1 MKKFFTSISLAA
13 MTFITTMPGM
23 AQEQRLTDEQKAEA
37 IATVIPAVFDQVK
50 QISGIDIL
58 QLAKPSVK
66 TVLES
71 PLFGTQNLLR
81 ADAAATTLSIQ
92 PDSVIMDINE
102 KPLKLYFSNYKTFN
116 LTNIQGVPVTLNFP
130 EQITTS
136 KILNIFQAGITIKT
150 GEKNGL
156 LPFSTLN
163 IGLDLGQLNFVLNWS
178 SAKDILTL
186 KESMKD
192 GVFTYDIALTSDF
205 RAALE
210 FLNRT
215 LMLTSDPSIA
225 TVKEIIKELL
235 ASPDYRVVADMTQK
249 KEGIINANLQAVKDA
264 AVLPLNDIKIMI
276 NKDGSKEII
285 TTNYEDGNVEDYDRT
300 VIAAPTVNGMS
311 ASIIS
316 TNYEAETLPA
326 KEEGWMLESTTTTTL
341 TNANDNKI
349 NPNNL
354 VASIVGGILK
364 DMITGKESS
373 FSMNVKEKEAETGAV
388 EKEIFSLNVTPS
400 MDDEAIIA
408 TITTKEKGENE
419 LDIVIRIPKKGQTIK
434 IDFFKYNDGVKSTKA
449 AATMFITSNLLSAVG
464 NETVTPELN
473 VTITPAENGLYI
485 NNCEN
490 ATYSIVSMSGKVIA
504 NGIISGNG
512 AFIATPYMQRGQIY
526 IVTIVENGAKKS
538 IKIMK

>member
-13 MTFITTMPGM
+13 MTFMTTMPGM
-23 AQEQRLTDEQKAEA
+23 AQEQRLTDEQKAEV

-92 PDSVIMDINE
+92 PDSVIMDI
-102 KPLKLYFSNYKTFN
+102 KGLPLKLNFSNYKTFN

-163 IGLDLGQLNFVLNWS
+163 IGLDLGELNFVLNWS

-186 KESMKD
+186 KESMKE
-192 GVFTYDIALTSDF
+192 GVFTYDIALTNDF
-205 RAALE
+205 RAALKNISE
-210 FLNRT
+210 YL
-215 LMLTSDPSIA
+215 LKSDPSVANI
-225 TVKEIIKELL
+225 KKIIEELL
-235 ASPDYRVVADMTQK
+235 ASPDYRVVVNMTQK
-249 KEGIINANLQAVKDA
+249 KDGIINANLQAVKGAD
-264 AVLPLNDIKIMI
+264 VLPLNDVKIMI
-276 NKDGSKEII
+276 NENGSKEII

-300 VIAAPTVNGMS
+300 VVAAPTVNGMS

-316 TNYEAETLPA
+316 TNYEAETLPE
-326 KEEGWMLESTTTTTL
+326 KEEDWTLESTTTTTL
-341 TNANDNKI
+341 TNANDNMI

-373 FSMNVKEKEAETGAV
+373 FSMNVKEKEAETDAV

-400 MDDEAIIA
+400 MDEEAIIA

-434 IDFFKYNDGVKSTKA
+434 IDFFKYNDGVKNTKA
-449 AATMFITSNLLSAVG
+449 AATMFTTSNLLSAVG
-464 NETVTPELN
+464 NETITPELN

>member
-13 MTFITTMPGM
+13 MTFMTTMPGM
-23 AQEQRLTDEQKAEA
+23 AQEQRLTDEQKAEV

-92 PDSVIMDINE
+92 PDSVIMDI
-102 KPLKLYFSNYKTFN
+102 KGLPLKLNFSNYKTFN

-163 IGLDLGQLNFVLNWS
+163 IGLDLGELNFVLNWS

-186 KESMKD
+186 KENMKD
-192 GVFTYDIALTSDF
+192 GVFTYDIALTNDF

-210 FLNRT
+210 FL
-215 LMLTSDPSIA
+215 SIA
-225 TVKEIIKELL
+225 TVKKIIEELL
-235 ASPDYRVVADMTQK
+235 ASPNYRVVADMTQK

-276 NKDGSKEII
+276 NNDGSKEII

-300 VIAAPTVNGMS
+300 VVAAPTVNGMS

-316 TNYEAETLPA
+316 TNYEAETLPE
-326 KEEGWMLESTTTTTL
+326 KEEDWTLESTTTTTL
-341 TNANDNKI
+341 TNANDNMI

-373 FSMNVKEKEAETGAV
+373 FSMNVKEKEAETEAV

-434 IDFFKYNDGVKSTKA
+434 IDFFKYNDGVKNTKA
-449 AATMFITSNLLSAVG
+449 AATMFTTSNLLSAVG
-464 NETVTPELN
+464 NETITPELN

>member
-13 MTFITTMPGM
+13 MTFMTTMPGM
-23 AQEQRLTDEQKAEA
+23 AQEQRLTDEQKAEV

-92 PDSVIMDINE
+92 PDSVIMDI
-102 KPLKLYFSNYKTFN
+102 KGLPLKLNFSNYKTFN

-163 IGLDLGQLNFVLNWS
+163 IGLDLGELNFVLNWS

-186 KESMKD
+186 KESMKE
-192 GVFTYDIALTSDF
+192 GVFTYDIALTNDF
-205 RAALE
+205 RAALKNISE
-210 FLNRT
+210 YFLK
-215 LMLTSDPSIA
+215 SDPSVANI
-225 TVKEIIKELL
+225 KKIIEELL
-235 ASPDYRVVADMTQK
+235 ASPDYRVVVNMTQK
-249 KEGIINANLQAVKDA
+249 KDGIINAKLQAVKGAD
-264 AVLPLNDIKIMI
+264 VLPLNDVKIMI
-276 NKDGSKEII
+276 NENGSKEII

-300 VIAAPTVNGMS
+300 VVAAPTVNGMS

-316 TNYEAETLPA
+316 TNYEAETLPE
-326 KEEGWMLESTTTTTL
+326 KEEDWTLESTTTTTL
-341 TNANDNKI
+341 TNANDNMI

-373 FSMNVKEKEAETGAV
+373 FSMNVKEKEAETDAV

-400 MDDEAIIA
+400 MDEEAIIA

-434 IDFFKYNDGVKSTKA
+434 IDFFKYNDGVKNTKA
-449 AATMFITSNLLSAVG
+449 AATMFTTSNLLSAVG
-464 NETVTPELN
+464 NETITPELN

>member
-1 MKKFFTSISLAA
+1 MKK
-13 MTFITTMPGM
+13 
-23 AQEQRLTDEQKAEA
+23 
-37 IATVIPAVFDQVK
+37 
-50 QISGIDIL
+50 
-58 QLAKPSVK
+58 
-66 TVLES
+66 
-71 PLFGTQNLLR
+71 
-81 ADAAATTLSIQ
+81 
-92 PDSVIMDINE
+92 
-102 KPLKLYFSNYKTFN
+102 
-116 LTNIQGVPVTLNFP
+116 
-130 EQITTS
+130 
-136 KILNIFQAGITIKT
+136 
-150 GEKNGL
+150 
-156 LPFSTLN
+156 
-163 IGLDLGQLNFVLNWS
+163 
-178 SAKDILTL
+178 
-186 KESMKD
+186 
-192 GVFTYDIALTSDF
+192 
-205 RAALE
+205 
-210 FLNRT
+210 
-215 LMLTSDPSIA
+215 
-225 TVKEIIKELL
+225 IIEELL
-235 ASPDYRVVADMTQK
+235 ASPNYRVVADMTQK

-276 NKDGSKEII
+276 NNDGSKEII

-300 VIAAPTVNGMS
+300 VVAAPTVNGMS

-316 TNYEAETLPA
+316 TNYEAETLPE
-326 KEEGWMLESTTTTTL
+326 KEEDWTLESTTTTTL
-341 TNANDNKI
+341 TNANDNMI

-373 FSMNVKEKEAETGAV
+373 FSMNVKEKEAETEAV

-434 IDFFKYNDGVKSTKA
+434 IDFFKYNDGVKNTKA
-449 AATMFITSNLLSAVG
+449 AATMFTTSNLLSAVG
-464 NETVTPELN
+464 NETITPELN